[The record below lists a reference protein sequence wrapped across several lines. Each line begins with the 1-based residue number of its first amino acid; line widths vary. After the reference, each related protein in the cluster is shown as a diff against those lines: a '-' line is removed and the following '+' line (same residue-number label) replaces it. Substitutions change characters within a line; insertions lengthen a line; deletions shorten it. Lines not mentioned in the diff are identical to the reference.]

1 MRQFFYVNENLN
13 NSIFRNSHTHHTFKH
28 FTMLF
33 TKSSTSLTAAIIVAT
48 GMLFSSCSK
57 QMENQNELTG
67 PAFLEAGKNRP
78 APKNTIFYALT
89 SSNELVQYSS
99 GNPLSELNSVNITG
113 LISATEKLL
122 AIDFRPATG
131 QLYGVSN
138 QSRLYVI
145 NQLTGVA
152 SAVST
157 TPFTPAIN
165 GTQVGF
171 DFNPTVDRIRLVTNN
186 DQNLRLNPETGTVA
200 AIDGMINPAGATV
213 TAAAYTNSFAGA
225 ATTVLYDIDVERD
238 VLVKQTPPNA
248 GTLVTVGP
256 LGLQAIG
263 EAGFDIAP
271 DNSVAIAAIFGRGFE
286 AGQPEESN
294 GNKYRFYYIDLATG
308 EAQNAGKTDRVIVGI
323 AIPTNPVAYAVDQS
337 NNLLIFNPT
346 TSGVVTKP
354 LTGLAMGEM
363 IVGIDMRPATA
374 QLYALGS
381 SSRIYTV
388 NMSSGV
394 STMVGV
400 GPFTPALSGTS
411 FGFDFNPTVD
421 RIRVVSNSGQ
431 NLRLNPITGAVAS
444 SDPALNPGTP
454 SVDGAGYTN
463 SFPGATMTT
472 LYDIDHATDRLHIQS
487 PANAGTL
494 DAGKPLG
501 IDVSAG
507 NGFDIGGRTNNAY
520 GIFTVGGNNGL
531 YSINLTTGAAS
542 LAMPFP
548 TSVRGFAVGLGF

>member
-1 MRQFFYVNENLN
+1 
-13 NSIFRNSHTHHTFKH
+13 
-28 FTMLF
+28 MLV
-33 TKSSTSLTAAIIVAT
+33 KQSTTIAATVLVAAS
-48 GMLFSSCSK
+48 MLFSSCSK
-57 QMENQNELTG
+57 QPMEKQNDLKSG
-67 PAFLEAGKNRP
+67 ALLQSGKNLS
-78 APKNTIFYALT
+78 APKGTIFYALT
-89 SSNELVQYSS
+89 SGNELVQYAS
-99 GNPLSELNSVNITG
+99 GNPLSELSSVGIRG
-113 LISATEKLL
+113 LLSTTERIL

-157 TPFTPAIN
+157 TPFTPAIS

-171 DFNPTVDRIRLVTNN
+171 DFNPTVDRIRLVTNT
-186 DQNLRLNPETGTVA
+186 DQNLRLNPETGMVA
-200 AIDGMINPAGATV
+200 ATDGNINPTGATV
-213 TAAAYTNSFAGA
+213 TGVAYTNSVAGA
-225 ATTVLYDIDVERD
+225 ATTTLYDIDVERD
-238 VLVKQTPPNA
+238 VLVKQMPPNA
-248 GTLVTVGP
+248 GTLVTVGS
-256 LGLQAIG
+256 LGLQAVG

-286 AGQPEESN
+286 AGEPEVSN
-294 GNKYRFYYIDLATG
+294 GNKYRFYYINLETG
-308 EAQNAGKTDRVIVGI
+308 EAQNAGKTDREIIGL

-337 NNLLIFNPT
+337 NNLLIFNPNT
-346 TSGVVTKP
+346 TGVVTKAI
-354 LTGLAMGEM
+354 TGLAMGEM

-381 SSRIYTV
+381 TSRLYAI
-388 NMSSGV
+388 NMASGAA
-394 STMVGV
+394 TMIGSA
-400 GPFTPALSGTS
+400 PFTPALSGTS

-431 NLRLNPITGAVAS
+431 NLRLNPMTGTVAAT
-444 SDPALNPGTP
+444 DPNLNPGTP

-463 SFPGATMTT
+463 SFPGATTT
-472 LYDIDHATDRLHIQS
+472 LLYDIDHSTDKLHIQN

-494 DAGKPLG
+494 DAGKSLG
-501 IDVSAG
+501 INITAG
-507 NGFDIGGRTNNAY
+507 NGFDLGGRTNNAW

-531 YSINLTTGAAS
+531 YSINLTTGAATLS
-542 LAMPFP
+542 RPFP

>member
-1 MRQFFYVNENLN
+1 
-13 NSIFRNSHTHHTFKH
+13 
-28 FTMLF
+28 
-33 TKSSTSLTAAIIVAT
+33 
-48 GMLFSSCSK
+48 
-57 QMENQNELTG
+57 MENQNELAG
-67 PAFLEAGKNRP
+67 PALLEADKNRP

-89 SSNELVQYSS
+89 NNNELVQYAS

-113 LISATEKLL
+113 LISSTEKLL

-131 QLYGVSN
+131 QLYGVTN
-138 QSRLYVI
+138 ESRLYVI
-145 NQLTGVA
+145 NQLSGVA
-152 SAVST
+152 SAVSA

-171 DFNPTVDRIRLVTNN
+171 DFNPTVDRIRLVTNA

-200 AIDGMINPAGATV
+200 ATDGMINPAGATV

-225 ATTVLYDIDVERD
+225 GTTVLYDIDVERD
-238 VLVKQTPPNA
+238 VLVMQTPPNA
-248 GTLVTVGP
+248 GTLVTVGS
-256 LGLQAIG
+256 LGLQAVG

-271 DNSVAIAAIFGRGFE
+271 DNSVAIAAIFGRDLE
-286 AGQPEESN
+286 AGEPEESN

-308 EAQNAGKTDRVIVGI
+308 MAQNAGKTDRIIVGV

-346 TSGVVTKP
+346 ASGITTKAI
-354 LTGLAMGEM
+354 TGLAAGEM

-381 SSRIYTV
+381 TSRIYTV
-388 NMSSGV
+388 NMSSGAAA
-394 STMVGV
+394 MVGS
-400 GPFTPALSGTS
+400 GPFTPTLSGTS

-421 RIRVVSNSGQ
+421 RIRVVSNDGQ
-431 NLRLNPITGAVAS
+431 NIRLNPITGGVAAT
-444 SDPALNPGTP
+444 DPNLNPGTP

-463 SFPGATMTT
+463 SFPGSTTTT
-472 LYDIDHATDRLHIQS
+472 LYDIDHTTDKLHIQN

-501 IDVSAG
+501 VDVSAG
-507 NGFDIGGRTNNAY
+507 NGFDLGGRTNNAY

>member
-1 MRQFFYVNENLN
+1 
-13 NSIFRNSHTHHTFKH
+13 
-28 FTMLF
+28 MLLA
-33 TKSSTSLTAAIIVAT
+33 KSTSLTAAIVVAG

-57 QMENQNELTG
+57 QMENQNELAA
-67 PAFLEAGKNRP
+67 PAFLQAGKNLP
-78 APKNTIFYALT
+78 APKNTVFYALT
-89 SSNELVQYSS
+89 NNNELVKYAS
-99 GNPLSELNSVNITG
+99 GNPLSELSDVNITG
-113 LISATEKLL
+113 LLSPTEKLL

-131 QLYGVSN
+131 QLYGVTN
-138 QSRLYVI
+138 MSRLYVI

-152 SAVST
+152 SAVSA
-157 TPFTPAIN
+157 TPFSPAIN

-186 DQNLRLNPETGTVA
+186 DQNIRLNPETGTVA
-200 AIDGMINPAGATV
+200 GVDLAINPVGATV

-225 ATTVLYDIDVERD
+225 STTVLYDIDVERNL
-238 VLVKQTPPNA
+238 LVKQTPPNN
-248 GTLVTVGP
+248 GTLVTVGS
-256 LGLQAIG
+256 LGVQAVG

-271 DNSVAIAAIFGRGFE
+271 DNSVAIAALYGRGLE
-286 AGQPEESN
+286 EGQTEESN
-294 GNKYRFYYIDLATG
+294 GNKYRFYYINLETG
-308 EAQNAGKTDRVIVGI
+308 EAQNAGKTDRVIVGL

-346 TSGVVTKP
+346 APGIITKP

-374 QLYALGS
+374 QLYALGR

-388 NMSSGV
+388 NMANGAATALGTAS
-394 STMVGV
+394 
-400 GPFTPALSGTS
+400 FTPALSGTS

-421 RIRVVSNSGQ
+421 RIRVVSNTGQ
-431 NLRLNPITGAVAS
+431 NLRLNPITGTVAS
-444 SDPALNPGTP
+444 SDPNLNPGTP
-454 SVDGAGYTN
+454 SIDGAAYTN
-463 SFPGATMTT
+463 SFPGATTTT
-472 LYDIDHATDRLHIQS
+472 LYDIDYSTDKLHIQA

-501 IDVSAG
+501 VDVSAG

-531 YSINLTTGAAS
+531 YAINLATGAAS

-548 TSVRGFAVGLGF
+548 TSVRGFAIGLGF